1 MKEIRSQRKFHVCVS
16 CLIDMLFK
24 IRASDWTNL
33 PVDFSTGKFGALQ
46 VIKVPRAGAT
56 YK

>member
-1 MKEIRSQRKFHVCVS
+1 
-16 CLIDMLFK
+16 MLFK

-46 VIKVPRAGAT
+46 VIKVFAAGPHTTEKAAKDFGKAYVFT
-56 YK
+56 

>member
-1 MKEIRSQRKFHVCVS
+1 
-16 CLIDMLFK
+16 MLFE

-46 VIKVPRAGAT
+46 VTKVPPPGLPTTEKAVVKVVADNL
-56 YK
+56 